1 MANATL
7 EVVVTLDKTV
17 RALLEAAARRDRQRA
32 AAARRVAQAYR
43 DLDREASEY
52 FADSVHWLGVSKRA
66 IDECDAAQ
74 AERDAANARAA
85 RLAKLLQEMY
95 DPTPCRLDH
104 HGLCQEHFS
113 SEAPCIMRRVESEL
127 WPAPA
132 QPDAGDGEQEAVRE

>member
-43 DLDREASEY
+43 KLDCEASEL
-52 FADSVHWLGVSKRA
+52 FAMLIYLLGMIKH
-66 IDECDAAQ
+66 
-74 AERDAANARAA
+74 
-85 RLAKLLQEMY
+85 
-95 DPTPCRLDH
+95 TT
-104 HGLCQEHFS
+104 
-113 SEAPCIMRRVESEL
+113 
-127 WPAPA
+127 A